1 MRNTT
6 LTTSFLTAVAV
17 GIGLSATAPALAM
30 DSLCQSLLSQKSI
43 LMKKPFHLYMT
54 SEQKFT
60 SANLAK
66 AANSLGMA
74 GVNVS
79 EEIWTGKDVYVQT
92 DGKWIDMQTSYAQM
106 AKNTADAAND
116 PDIKKMRDAE
126 KCSQLPDAVAFGQP
140 AAVYQTSNSESGIT
154 NKIWISKSSHLP
166 LKSEMHNDSG
176 AMKEFTSSR
185 YEYTNTQA
193 PAGAISMKQMMQR
206 HKH

>member
-60 SANLAK
+60 SANLAE

-74 GVNVS
+74 GVKVS